1 MPAMRRLAVV
11 VLLLVG
17 CEQVLGIHNPEVG
30 SGVADARKDAP
41 SIDGHPDAPSNDCA
55 VIPTWGSATSYA
67 AQGALSFA
75 VGDVNQ
81 DDIVDVVV
89 AFGSDT
95 EVYFGRG
102 SGLLDAPRA
111 LTPGSPAPA
120 TNIILA
126 DVNGDH
132 HDDVIAW
139 TSFDNGGEIS
149 VYLQTSPGVFA
160 APETITFPLSEVYF
174 ANFNGFTA
182 PDLLVRNGETI
193 QAYTNAGSG
202 SFVAGA
208 VVATDAFAA
217 GISDIDGDGFAD
229 VVYADSTA
237 QIHIAF
243 NEAGS
248 GFASPISVG
257 TTNQIAAIDGLFS
270 SSTTLRDLV
279 LFPSNG
285 SAGALFTQTAPR
297 SFTETEDMAVVLSG
311 VGGVGSSPDLNG
323 DGRHDLVIGGDFA
336 VQCTG
341 SAGTFFPDQAGQ
353 TAPQI
358 PGWINGTL
366 IDQPVTQIVDMNAD
380 GKPDI
385 VTFDSLVAGTGANLL
400 EVSLQ

>member
-1 MPAMRRLAVV
+1 MPAMRWVAVV
-11 VLLLVG
+11 VLLVG
-17 CEQVLGIHNPEVG
+17 CEQVLGIHDPEVG

-41 SIDGHPDAPSNDCA
+41 GTDGHVDAPSNGCA
-55 VIPTWGSATSYA
+55 VLPTWGSPTSYGA
-67 AQGALSFA
+67 AGALSFA
-75 VGDVNQ
+75 VDDVNQ
-81 DDIVDVVV
+81 DGIVDVVV

-95 EVYFGRG
+95 QVYFGRG

-126 DVNGDH
+126 DLNGDH

-139 TSFDNGGEIS
+139 TSFSGGGEIS
-149 VYLQTSPGVFA
+149 AYLQTSPGVFA
-160 APETITFPLSEVYF
+160 APVTITFPLSEVYF
-174 ANFNGFTA
+174 ANFSGFTT
-182 PDLLVRNGETI
+182 PDLLVRNGETL
-193 QAYTNAGSG
+193 QAYTNTGSG
-202 SFVAGA
+202 TFAAGA

-217 GISDIDGDGFAD
+217 GVSDIDGDGFAD
-229 VVYADSTA
+229 VVYADATA
-237 QIHIAF
+237 QLHIAF

-248 GFASPISVG
+248 GFASPIAVG
-257 TTNQIAAIDGLFS
+257 TANQIAAIDGLFS

-279 LFPSNG
+279 LFPQTG

-297 SFTETEDMAVVLSG
+297 SFTETQATAVVLAG
-311 VGGVGSSPDLNG
+311 AGGVGSSPDLNG
-323 DGRHDLVIGGDFA
+323 DGRHDLVISGDFA

-353 TAPQI
+353 TALQI

-385 VTFDSLVAGTGANLL
+385 VTFDSLVTGAGANLL